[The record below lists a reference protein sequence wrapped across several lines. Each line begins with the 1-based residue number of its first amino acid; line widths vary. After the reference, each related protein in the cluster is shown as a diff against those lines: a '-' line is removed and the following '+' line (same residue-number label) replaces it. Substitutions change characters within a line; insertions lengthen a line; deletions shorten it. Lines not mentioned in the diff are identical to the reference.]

1 MNYKKLIEEMNQL
14 YKTDWLYFDEKG
26 MHFKLVGWLKDY
38 FADHEIECE
47 ADFIEQVWNWPV
59 LEGWTYFADS
69 DGLMPFS
76 LGLTDAPGW
85 ACGIIDRYA
94 DPDNPYGDGDNPPQ
108 PQHAWAFFER
118 YQVVDWVEELLRDGE
133 VCFETYANLW
143 PEEEAADVKTYENCL
158 EAYYDKQ

>member
-1 MNYKKLIEEMNQL
+1 MTLIEEMNQL

-38 FADHEIECE
+38 FIDSDIKCE

-85 ACGIIDRYA
+85 ACGIIDRYGDVD
-94 DPDNPYGDGDNPPQ
+94 DPEQ
-108 PQHAWAFFER
+108 PRYAWAFFER

-133 VCFETYANLW
+133 VCFETFAELRDEEDAAN
-143 PEEEAADVKTYENCL
+143 PEVYENCL
-158 EAYYDKQ
+158 EA